1 MSHCPRFYAARK
13 LSLYLRL
20 AVRIGGPGLRSVWRA
35 LKLVFLE
42 RLERRRAAAQD
53 VVAGDPVED
62 MDTVVVQQGGLGHG
76 AFGAGAAL
84 LTLLERFGADFLDR
98 FEAVAF
104 GAFVFVK
111 RHDRC

>member
-1 MSHCPRFYAARK
+1 
-13 LSLYLRL
+13 
-20 AVRIGGPGLRSVWRA
+20 
-35 LKLVFLE
+35 
-42 RLERRRAAAQD
+42 
-53 VVAGDPVED
+53 

-98 FEAVAF
+98 FEAMAF